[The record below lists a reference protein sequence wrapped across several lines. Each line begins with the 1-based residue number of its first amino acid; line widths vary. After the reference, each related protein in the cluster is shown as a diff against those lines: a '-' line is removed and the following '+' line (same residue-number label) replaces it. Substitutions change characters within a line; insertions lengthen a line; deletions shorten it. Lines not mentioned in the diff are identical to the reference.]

1 MEKIYIGFSYHKS
14 AVVSK
19 AIKFIEGSEYSHV
32 YIRRES
38 KYGEYIYQA
47 SGLAVNFMN
56 IDIFRK
62 ENVTVEEYEFELDD
76 NRKAQLIAFFIKYA
90 GASYALSSLFKLLAI
105 LCGRRLNRKITF
117 KGDGD
122 KTFIC
127 SELGAFF
134 AKEILGLPL
143 DGTIDYMTPTDLN
156 PIIRAH
162 GKRVV

>member
-1 MEKIYIGFSYHKS
+1 MEKIYIGFSYHKGN
-14 AVVSK
+14 AVSGT
-19 AIKFIEGSEYSHV
+19 IKLVEGSEYSHV
-32 YIRRES
+32 YIRRVS
-38 KYGEYIYQA
+38 KYGEYVYQA

-56 IDIFRK
+56 IDIFRE
-62 ENVTVEEYEFELDD
+62 ENVTVEEYEFELPDD
-76 NRKAQLIAFFIKYA
+76 KREKLISFFIKYA
-90 GASYALSSLFKLLAI
+90 GASYALSSLFKLLLI
-105 LCGRRLNRKITF
+105 LAGRRVGAKINF

-134 AKEILGLPL
+134 VREILGIEV
-143 DGTIDYMTPTDLN
+143 DGTIDYMTPKDLN

>member
-1 MEKIYIGFSYHKS
+1 MEKVYIGFSYHRGNAIS
-14 AVVSK
+14 ATIK
-19 AIKFIEGSEYSHV
+19 AVEGSEYSHV
-32 YIRRES
+32 YIRRVS
-38 KYGEYIYQA
+38 KYGEYVYQA
-47 SGLAVNFMN
+47 SGLSVNFMN
-56 IDIFRK
+56 IDIFKK
-62 ENVTVEEYEFELDD
+62 ENVTVEEYEFELPDD
-76 NRKAQLIAFFIKYA
+76 KKEELLRFFIKYA

-105 LCGRRLNRKITF
+105 LAGRRVGIKLNF

-122 KTFIC
+122 QTFIC

-134 AKEILGLPL
+134 TEKILGIDV